1 MHADRTNRFALLLF
15 GLLCLVAGAAAMA
28 LSVGLFGTAPAKKP
42 LFDNKISTYVGRHGT
57 WLWAA
62 AAVLAVLVALLMIRW
77 IATLLLS
84 TDRSGDLEIR
94 HDHHD
99 GKSVLKPSA
108 LTNAVVAE
116 IQGYR
121 GVDSA
126 RARALGDTDE
136 LELALSVT
144 VDKAENLT
152 AVRQRI
158 ETEAVHHARAAL
170 DRPSLPVLLDLT
182 VAKTAARVR

>member
-1 MHADRTNRFALLLF
+1 MHADRTNRLALLIA
-15 GLLCLVAGAAAMA
+15 GLVCLVAGAAGMA
-28 LSVGLFGTAPAKKP
+28 LSVGLFGAAPARRP
-42 LFDNKISTYVGRHGT
+42 LFDNEVSQYVGRHGS
-57 WLWAA
+57 WIWAA
-62 AAVLAVLVALLMIRW
+62 AAVLAVVVALLMIRW

-84 TDRSGDLEIR
+84 TDRSGELEIH

-116 IQGYR
+116 IEGYR

-126 RARALGDTDE
+126 RARALGDSDE
-136 LELALSVT
+136 PQLALSVT

-158 ETEAVHHARAAL
+158 ETEAVAHARTAL
-170 DRPSLPVLLDLT
+170 DRPALPVRLDLS
-182 VAKTAARVR
+182 VARTAARVR

>member
-1 MHADRTNRFALLLF
+1 M
-15 GLLCLVAGAAAMA
+15 
-28 LSVGLFGTAPAKKP
+28 
-42 LFDNKISTYVGRHGT
+42 
-57 WLWAA
+57 
-62 AAVLAVLVALLMIRW
+62 LAVVVALLMIRW

-84 TDRSGDLEIR
+84 TDRSGDLDIH

-99 GKSVLKPSA
+99 GTSVLKPSA
-108 LTNAVVAE
+108 LTTAVVAE
-116 IQGYR
+116 IEGYR

-136 LELALSVT
+136 PQLALTVT

-152 AVRQRI
+152 PVRRRI
-158 ETEAVHHARAAL
+158 ETEAVAHARAAL
-170 DRPSLPVLLDLT
+170 DRPALPVLLDLT